1 MPNTSQL
8 LSSRL
13 RLLSRL
19 MVEQQDAWNA
29 ERADRIVDLVEVTQM
44 LQIVKKMVEM
54 TQLTPQERTQE
65 YIVEQTGSRQ
75 QPHRSQQQHQAVA
88 APHRERQEHRKE
100 QEEEERWGRKPKR
113 KERVSEKGKTEK
125 KEVKEE
131 ERKKE
136 TRMDMNWT
144 MFTRRMRQRRSQ
156 GQGAVSE
163 ENRTSRS
170 GSKVFRIFVKME
182 NSKAL
187 MVVVAPNDKMSDVV
201 RRIPSSAGYG
211 KRDVHVTF
219 EGRVLKKSDEVK
231 ACGIREES
239 TIHGA
244 KCRARWRA
252 TM

>member
-1 MPNTSQL
+1 MGKET
-8 LSSRL
+8 
-13 RLLSRL
+13 
-19 MVEQQDAWNA
+19 
-29 ERADRIVDLVEVTQM
+29 
-44 LQIVKKMVEM
+44 KKKGEG
-54 TQLTPQERTQE
+54 E
-65 YIVEQTGSRQ
+65 
-75 QPHRSQQQHQAVA
+75 
-88 APHRERQEHRKE
+88 RERQDREEGSERGR
-100 QEEEERWGRKPKR
+100 EEERD
-113 KERVSEKGKTEK
+113 E
-125 KEVKEE
+125 EVDEHV
-131 ERKKE
+131 
-136 TRMDMNWT
+136 MDMNWT

-187 MVVVAPNDKMSDVV
+187 MVVAAPNDKMSDVV
-201 RRIPSSAGYG
+201 RRIPSSVAYG

-239 TIHGA
+239 TIQGA